1 LWILRSLRRQAVRC
15 VLCDPTSAAD
25 TPDRPLMAWLERA
38 YLMGI
43 LDVFPESPTD
53 PLEARLGRWNGP
65 IGRGRLAVWLVRAF
79 QEGR

>member
-1 LWILRSLRRQAVRC
+1 
-15 VLCDPTSAAD
+15 
-25 TPDRPLMAWLERA
+25 MAWLERA